1 VVEYVIGITLGV
13 VAGWFIRSG
22 TLKGVIQKAYEMFE
36 AFIKEHIVDHEHTQR
51 SGLRTGEADAGSN
64 QVEPTQASTQAAT
77 EIIRS
82 IEVDIQ
88 RGPKV

>member
-1 VVEYVIGITLGV
+1 VVYQVRYIERGD
-13 VAGWFIRSG
+13 
-22 TLKGVIQKAYEMFE
+22 KAYVTGFNKSTMLHAEMFE